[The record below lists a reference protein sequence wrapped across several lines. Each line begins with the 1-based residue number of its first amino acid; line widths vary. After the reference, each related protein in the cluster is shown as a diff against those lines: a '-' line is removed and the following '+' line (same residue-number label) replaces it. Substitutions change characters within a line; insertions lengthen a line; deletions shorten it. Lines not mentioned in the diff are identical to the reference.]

1 MSARAVGLLHVITDE
16 TVQRSFSHVEL
27 AALAAEGGADVVQ
40 FREKRERPR
49 AELVAIVTRI
59 RDSLR
64 PTGTRLVVND
74 HLDVAISAGVPAVHL
89 GRGDPEPAEARRILG
104 PSALIGGTAN
114 SVDEAVRVAST
125 PVDYLGVGPVYGTRS
140 KAEAARRLGIETLR
154 RIVESVNKPVIAI
167 GGITAPRVE
176 EVLATGAHGVAVLSA
191 VVGNADPRV
200 ATRELREAVDRCL
213 IRR

>member
-1 MSARAVGLLHVITDE
+1 VSARDVGLLHVITDE

-40 FREKRERPR
+40 FREKRERPQ
-49 AELVAIVTRI
+49 AELVAIATRI

-64 PTGTRLVVND
+64 STGTRLVVND
-74 HLDVAISAGVPAVHL
+74 HLDVAVSAGVLAVHL
-89 GRGDPEPAEARRILG
+89 GRGDAEPAEARRILG

-140 KAEAARRLGIETLR
+140 KAEPAPRLGIETLR

-176 EVLATGAHGVAVLSA
+176 EVLAAGAHGVAVLSA
-191 VVGNADPRV
+191 VVGNADPSV